1 MDRVLK
7 MGNYKLPMD
16 LVIEILARL
25 PVKSLM
31 RFKCVCKFF
40 YDLIKSDNQ
49 FKDKHYGISKAKS
62 DCVVLETGGAD
73 VREYFFVHRESES
86 NEIGCTYLDIPKRP
100 IHWIKCCQGM
110 LCMISSKTAR
120 IQLVDVDYLVY
131 DILIWNPSTRKVK
144 ALPSITFPN
153 KLPNGTLVTTEFG
166 FGISNDMTWK
176 VVMLLEIG
184 NLGEG
189 ERKFDQIT
197 MVYSQVHS
205 DSWSLREINSVPFV
219 PPVQGRANDFYL
231 KGRYY
236 WNNVKSYYNHPY
248 NEELLFDIDH
258 YKVLNKRY
266 LIWFDMDDEVFGTIE
281 LPSNFGYNEVR
292 SITIMNETIALV
304 VRPSME
310 DSEGYC
316 IDIWLMIENDNNTY
330 WHKQACIVNIDH
342 CGDYCRTLGIW
353 NVGSQLLVFPDD
365 IGTWDWRLFLGKRNI
380 PYFISIDLVTR
391 EKKTFYISRKRKS
404 INNID
409 SNVDGYLQVYNERNI
424 DIKEEWKFSIFMFH
438 SIHTRVFSESLYLL

>member
-62 DCVVLETGGAD
+62 DCVLLDTGGAD

-110 LCMISSKTAR
+110 LCMISSKMDR

-184 NLGEG
+184 GLGEG

-197 MVYSQVHS
+197 MVYSQVHG
-205 DSWSLREINSVPFV
+205 DSWSLRQINSVPFV
-219 PPVQGRANDFYL
+219 PPVQGGANDFYL
-231 KGRYY
+231 KG
-236 WNNVKSYYNHPY
+236 
-248 NEELLFDIDH
+248 
-258 YKVLNKRY
+258 
-266 LIWFDMDDEVFGTIE
+266 
-281 LPSNFGYNEVR
+281 
-292 SITIMNETIALV
+292 
-304 VRPSME
+304 
-310 DSEGYC
+310 
-316 IDIWLMIENDNNTY
+316 
-330 WHKQACIVNIDH
+330 
-342 CGDYCRTLGIW
+342 RTLGIW
-353 NVGSQLLVFPDD
+353 NVGSQLLVLPDQNKWAIVRRAD
-365 IGTWDWRLFLGKRNI
+365 RSLSGDAPSSMSEPFRNWLRMGATI
-380 PYFISIDLVTR
+380 PARIQPGSIDHVPFPTVVPCLGASLALR
-391 EKKTFYISRKRKS
+391 EKARRRKKSFSSRPGHTPVCPQKRKSQCILLSRKRRLS
-404 INNID
+404 
-409 SNVDGYLQVYNERNI
+409 V
-424 DIKEEWKFSIFMFH
+424 
-438 SIHTRVFSESLYLL
+438 